1 MTNMII
7 SCPSCPQ
14 KLRVPEDLLG
24 RPVKCPKCGVVFD
37 APRSEASGEV
47 VRDSP
52 GGANSPLPA
61 SSFPQGNPV
70 EPAQEPA
77 PARRIRRD
85 AEPGRGALILT
96 LGIVS
101 IVLPVIGW
109 IPGIAA
115 IVMGRADQR
124 KIRAGSM
131 DHSAADTT
139 QAGWI
144 CGIIGTV
151 IQLLVCLACGAY
163 MSAVVLFVST
173 FKNNPN
179 FGRPPAIQGGP
190 GGPLPR
196 PPQTPPGP
204 AKNGPPGG

>member
-14 KLRVPEDLLG
+14 KLRVPEELLG
-24 RPVKCPKCGVVFD
+24 RPVKCPKCGIIFD
-37 APRSEASGEV
+37 APHPAVSG
-47 VRDSP
+47 
-52 GGANSPLPA
+52 
-61 SSFPQGNPV
+61 
-70 EPAQEPA
+70 EPAQETVEIAGSSAPLSMPSAGGPGTSGPA
-77 PARRIRRD
+77 FPRTSRIRRD

-96 LGIVS
+96 LGIIS

-115 IVMGRADQR
+115 IVMGRSDQQ

-131 DHSAADTT
+131 DRSAADTT

-151 IQLLVCLACGAY
+151 IQLLVCVGCGLY
-163 MSAVVLFVST
+163 ISLMVLMFQQVRSGK
-173 FKNNPN
+173 FAP
-179 FGRPPAIQGGP
+179 PPAVRVGP
-190 GGPLPR
+190 GGAVPMQPM
-196 PPQTPPGP
+196 P
-204 AKNGPPGG
+204 APAPGGP